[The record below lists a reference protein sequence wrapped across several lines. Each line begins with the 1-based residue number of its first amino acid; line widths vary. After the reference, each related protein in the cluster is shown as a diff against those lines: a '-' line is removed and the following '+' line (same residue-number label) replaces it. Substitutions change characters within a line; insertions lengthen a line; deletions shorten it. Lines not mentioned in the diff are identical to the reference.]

1 MTTVPLRKIDWTNS
15 LFLLATL
22 LLTLTAVPVYIA
34 SYGLSGFQM
43 ALFLAFFVATGL
55 SITLGYHR
63 LFSHLSF
70 QARWPVRFLTLV
82 FGAAAFENSALAWAA
97 DHRRHHKFTDG
108 EGDPYDISKGF
119 FYAHIGW
126 ILRRAEGPPDY
137 TSVKDLLRDP
147 LVGWQH
153 RHYRSLA
160 FVVGFG
166 LPAAL
171 GWAWGGP
178 VAALGGF
185 LIAGVGRMVVVQ
197 HLTFFINS
205 LCHTVGRQT
214 YSHRCTAR
222 DSALMAF
229 FTFGE
234 GYHNFH
240 HEFQHDYRNGVKPWH
255 FDPTKWCV
263 WLLAKLGLASHLR
276 RVPNETILL
285 AEIAEQQRQLTA
297 RIEARVVP
305 PGDPVHSLLQ
315 AARQRLQQAA
325 ENWEQRAAA
334 YRRSVGQQVEVSR
347 ETIQQLRREARA
359 ASRQLRA
366 AIREWQLTHRAVQAR
381 VA

>member
-1 MTTVPLRKIDWTNS
+1 
-15 LFLLATL
+15 
-22 LLTLTAVPVYIA
+22 
-34 SYGLSGFQM
+34 
-43 ALFLAFFVATGL
+43 
-55 SITLGYHR
+55 
-63 LFSHLSF
+63 
-70 QARWPVRFLTLV
+70 
-82 FGAAAFENSALAWAA
+82 
-97 DHRRHHKFTDG
+97 
-108 EGDPYDISKGF
+108 
-119 FYAHIGW
+119 
-126 ILRRAEGPPDY
+126 
-137 TSVKDLLRDP
+137 
-147 LVGWQH
+147 
-153 RHYRSLA
+153 
-160 FVVGFG
+160 
-166 LPAAL
+166 
-171 GWAWGGP
+171 
-178 VAALGGF
+178 
-185 LIAGVGRMVVVQ
+185 
-197 HLTFFINS
+197 
-205 LCHTVGRQT
+205 
-214 YSHRCTAR
+214 
-222 DSALMAF
+222 MAF

-334 YRRSVGQQVEVSR
+334 YRRCVGQQVEVSR

-359 ASRQLRA
+359 ASRQVRA